1 MKKILAGALIGAFIF
16 NVGVINS
23 ASATSIP
30 IDKAPVQAQDNNK
43 NNSDMKNP
51 PEPPKDE
58 NGNPMPPPDKNKSD
72 NNKNNSDMKNPPEPP
87 KDENGNPMPPPDKKS
102 DNNKNHQQK
111 K

>member
-16 NVGVINS
+16 GVGVADINLASANS
-23 ASATSIP
+23 AQIEKNST
-30 IDKAPVQAQDNNK
+30 DKKNPPQIKNDNNK

-58 NGNPMPPPDKNKSD
+58 NGNPMPPPDKN
-72 NNKNNSDMKNPPEPP
+72 
-87 KDENGNPMPPPDKKS
+87 S